1 MQGWVR
7 RRLWG
12 SLLPWLLGLSLLLG
26 GCVRY
31 DVGIH
36 FAEQH
41 RGAFVQHIR
50 LGEQL
55 TTLSQTEADRW
66 LASLEGRARA
76 LQGKAHRLSA
86 QELLITIPFGNGQDL
101 ASKFNQFF
109 NPPASGNRAKA
120 KVEQLDLL
128 QLKADMALDQQNW
141 LLFDRNHLTLSVDL
155 RALGVLSQ
163 QGNIILS
170 PGSLIDLSF
179 ALQTPLWL
187 RIPENPEALTPEPE
201 ASLGQRHWQLKPG
214 QINTIEAVFWVPSYL
229 ALGSVLIIV
238 LCLGG
243 FYLKYRRWP
252 GVFPVSRPNVQP

>member
-1 MQGWVR
+1 MQGFFQQ
-7 RRLWG
+7 RLWG
-12 SLLPWLLGLSLLLG
+12 SLLPFLLGLSLLLG

-31 DVGIH
+31 DVGVH

-41 RGAFVQHIR
+41 RGDIVQHIR

-55 TTLSQTEADRW
+55 TTLSQAEADRW
-66 LASLEGRARA
+66 LASLETRARA
-76 LQGKAHRLSA
+76 LQGKAKRLSP
-86 QELLITIPFGNGQDL
+86 QELEITIPFGNGQEL
-101 ASKFNQFF
+101 VSKFNQFF
-109 NPPASGNRAKA
+109 NPPASGNRAKPKA
-120 KVEQLDLL
+120 EQLDLL
-128 QLKADMALDQQNW
+128 QLKAEMALDQQNW

-179 ALQTPLWL
+179 GLQTPLWL
-187 RIPENPEALTPEPE
+187 TIPENPEVLGAEPE
-201 ASLGQRHWQLKPG
+201 AGLGQRHWQLKPG

-229 ALGSVLIIV
+229 ALGSLLVIV
-238 LCLGG
+238 LCFGG

-252 GVFPVSRPNVQP
+252 GVLPAVGSDPQP